1 MARKRFENKNM
12 ELAKTECD
20 RILRQ
25 TGFFTENAIASLSII
40 YTSNSAKNCEKSSVI
55 EFITYPNFTF
65 IGYIDAKNKTVT
77 VTNTKNGKSG
87 IARFNSE
94 ADKEFIPYFGIA
106 IAFYRYVSGKDARI
120 PKCLNAYLKTNEI
133 CHTTLSQVRTGDI
146 FTTKDVAGNDVKY
159 LCIETFENRMFVT
172 SDMLYTV
179 ATSAYAYGE
188 TKFNDVTILRFDK
201 DGTDIPVFIVGH
213 DRRLDK

>member
-1 MARKRFENKNM
+1 MAKKSSANNM
-12 ELAKTECD
+12 EWATIECD

-25 TGFFTENAIASLSII
+25 TGFFTEMAINSLSRI
-40 YTSNSAKNCEKSSVI
+40 YTSNSAKNLEKSSIV
-55 EFITYPNFTF
+55 EFITHPNFTF

-87 IARFNSE
+87 IARFNRE
-94 ADKEFIPYFGIA
+94 TDKEFIPYFGIA

-120 PKCLNAYLKTNEI
+120 PKHLSDYLTANEI
-133 CHTTLSQVRTGDI
+133 CHTTLSQVRKGDI
-146 FTTKDVAGNDVKY
+146 FTTTDVAGNNVKY

-179 ATSAYAYGE
+179 ATSAYTE
-188 TKFNDVTILRFDK
+188 TKFNDVRILRFDK
-201 DGTDIPVFIVGH
+201 DGTDLPVSIIGH
-213 DRRLDK
+213 DGRLDK

>member
-1 MARKRFENKNM
+1 MAKKRIENGM
-12 ELAKTECD
+12 EWAKIECD
-20 RILRQ
+20 RIMRE
-25 TGFFTENAIASLSII
+25 TGFFTEIAIESLSRI
-40 YTSNSAKNCEKSSVI
+40 YTSKSAKNCEKSSVI
-55 EFITYPNFTF
+55 EFITHPNFTF

-87 IARFNSE
+87 IARFNRE
-94 ADKEFIPYFGIA
+94 TDKEFIPYFGIA

-120 PKCLNAYLKTNEI
+120 PKCLSDYLKANEI
-133 CHTTLSQVRTGDI
+133 CHTTLSQVRAGDI

-179 ATSAYAYGE
+179 ATSAYNE
-188 TKFNDVTILRFDK
+188 TKFRDVMILRFGE
-201 DGTDIPVFIVGH
+201 DGTDLPVSIIGH
-213 DRRLDK
+213 DGRIDR

>member
-1 MARKRFENKNM
+1 MAKKSLENGM
-12 ELAKTECD
+12 EWAKIECD

-25 TGFFTENAIASLSII
+25 TGFFTENAIASLSRI

-77 VTNTKNGKSG
+77 VTNTKNGKSA
-87 IARFNSE
+87 IARFNHDT
-94 ADKEFIPYFGIA
+94 DKEFIPYFGIA
-106 IAFYRYVSGKDARI
+106 IAFYRYVSGKDVRI
-120 PKCLNAYLKTNEI
+120 PKFLSDYLMANEI
-133 CHTTLSQVRTGDI
+133 CHTTLSQVRAGDI

-179 ATSAYAYGE
+179 ATSAYNE
-188 TKFNDVTILRFDK
+188 TKFNDVMILRFGK
-201 DGTDIPVFIVGH
+201 DGTDLPVSIIGH
-213 DRRLDK
+213 DGRLDK